1 MSINIKILLT
11 FFVLVLCQI
20 QAFSQKPNYSGTW
33 KINLQ
38 KSKFEAKWTDGLT
51 DGEFKIIQTG
61 DKFKWSRFF
70 IIKGKKSKM
79 KFNLISDS
87 KVRRK
92 KFFLFKT
99 KLEWQGDNLKVK
111 VYRNGFSDVVE
122 YKFGETANELII
134 DEVFIGRPQDYHNH
148 YVLDKQQ

>member
-1 MSINIKILLT
+1 MKMYFKISLLLVGLLT
-11 FFVLVLCQI
+11 IGSSTFC
-20 QAFSQKPNYSGTW
+20 QKPNYTGTW

-38 KSKFEAKWTDGLT
+38 KSKFEAKWTDGMS
-51 DGEFKIIQTG
+51 DGEFTINQIG
-61 DKFKWSRFF
+61 DNFKWSRYF

-79 KFNLISDS
+79 KFKLVADG

-111 VYRNGFSDVVE
+111 IWRNGFSDIVE
-122 YKFGETANELII
+122 YKFGETKNELII
-134 DEVFIGRPQDYHNH
+134 DEFFVGRPQDYHNH
-148 YVLDKQQ
+148 YVLEKVQ

>member
-1 MSINIKILLT
+1 MNFKVKLLLT
-11 FFVLVLCQI
+11 VFGFLLCLT

-38 KSKFEAKWTDGLT
+38 KSKFEAKWADSLT

-61 DKFKWSRFF
+61 DNFKWSRYF
-70 IIKGKKSKM
+70 ITKGKKSKM
-79 KFNLISDS
+79 RLSLIADG

-111 VYRNGFSDVVE
+111 IYRNGFSDVVE
-122 YKFGETANELII
+122 YKFGETENELII
-134 DEVFIGRPQDYHNH
+134 DEVFVGRPQDYHNH
-148 YVLDKQQ
+148 YVLDKQ